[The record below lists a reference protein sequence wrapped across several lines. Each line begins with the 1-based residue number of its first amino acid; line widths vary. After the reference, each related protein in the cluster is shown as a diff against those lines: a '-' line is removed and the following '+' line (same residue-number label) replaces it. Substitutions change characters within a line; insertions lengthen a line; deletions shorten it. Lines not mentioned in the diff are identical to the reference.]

1 MKKLAGILLATTL
14 LTTPAL
20 AEDVKLGVIL
30 GFTGPIESL
39 TPDMAA
45 GAEFAMK
52 EVADA
57 GGILGGGKVEP
68 VRADSTC
75 VDAAAAQTNAE
86 RLITSEGVKG
96 IMGADCSGVT
106 TAILNNVAKPQGMVM
121 ISPSATSPA
130 LSTIED
136 DDVFFRTAPSDAR
149 AGEILAQIMIDK
161 GVKSAAMTYTN
172 NDYGKGIS
180 DSIRQNFE
188 KLGGKITISSAHED
202 GKGDYAAE
210 VGELAQAGGDV
221 LIVAGYLDQGGK
233 GIIQSAL
240 DTGAFSTFVLP
251 DGMIGD
257 SLPAAIGEGLNGS
270 YGSIA
275 GSDAPG
281 ANTFK
286 EMFEKTGAKAGS
298 YTGESYDAAAL
309 MLLAME
315 AAKSSDPKVYKTK
328 IMDLANEPGE
338 KIFPGELKKAL
349 EIVRE
354 GGDIDYEGATGVE
367 LVGPGESAGSFREI
381 EIKDGK
387 IETVK
392 YR

>member
-1 MKKLAGILLATTL
+1 MKKFAGALLATTL
-14 LTTPAL
+14 LATPVL

-52 EVADA
+52 EVEEA

-75 VDAAAAQTNAE
+75 IDAAAAQTNAE

-136 DDVFFRTAPSDAR
+136 DGVFFRTAPSDAR
-149 AGEILAQIMIDK
+149 AGEIIAQIMRDK
-161 GVKSAAMTYTN
+161 GVERAAMTYTN

-180 DSIRQNFE
+180 DAIRTNFE
-188 KLGGKITISSAHED
+188 KLGGTITISSAHED
-202 GKGDYAAE
+202 GKGDYSAE

-240 DTGAFSTFVLP
+240 DTGAFDTFVLP

-257 SLPAAIGEGLNGS
+257 SLPEAIGDGLNGS

-275 GSDAPG
+275 GTDAPG

-286 EMFEKTGAKAGS
+286 EMFEASGAKAGS

-315 AAKSSDPKVYKTK
+315 KAKSSDPKTYKAEITN
-328 IMDLANEPGE
+328 IANAPGE
-338 KIFPGELKKAL
+338 KIFPGELEKAL
-349 EIVRE
+349 KIIRE
-354 GGDIDYEGATGVE
+354 GGEVDYEGATGVNLIGE
-367 LVGPGESAGSFREI
+367 GESAGSFREI

-392 YR
+392 FR